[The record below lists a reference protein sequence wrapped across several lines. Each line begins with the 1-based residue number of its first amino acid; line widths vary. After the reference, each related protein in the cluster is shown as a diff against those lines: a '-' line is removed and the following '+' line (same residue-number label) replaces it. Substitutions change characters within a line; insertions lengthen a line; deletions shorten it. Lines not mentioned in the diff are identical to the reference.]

1 MDRVLAL
8 LRQAPDVV
16 APQLLGATLQC
27 RAPDGT
33 VVVRITEVEA
43 YGGIGQDAASHAH
56 RGRTPRNVPM
66 FDDAAT
72 IYVYRSYG
80 IHLCLNLVTGEV
92 GEAGAVLIRAG
103 QVLEGVDLARRRRN
117 LGTDKPDEYLAR
129 GPGNLGQALGIT
141 LQHSGS
147 RVTETG
153 TIALDM
159 ADRRAPS
166 IACGPRVGVS
176 QEAQR
181 PWRWWVDND
190 PTVSLYRPSMSPRSR

>member
-56 RGRTPRNVPM
+56 RGRTPRNAPM

-72 IYVYRSYG
+72 VYVYRSYG
-80 IHLCLNLVTGEV
+80 IHLCLNLVTREV

-103 QVLEGVDLARRRRN
+103 QVVEGADLARHRRH

-129 GPGNLGQALGIT
+129 GPGNLGQAIGIS

-147 RVTETG
+147 RVGETG
-153 TIALDM
+153 SVDLEM
-159 ADRRAPS
+159 AVGRASS

-176 QEAQR
+176 QEAHR
-181 PWRWWVDND
+181 PWRWWVDKD
-190 PTVSLYRPSMSPRSR
+190 PTVSVYRSALDSRPR